1 MLLRLFDV
9 GIPSIVNWLGND
21 IDDGDANA
29 ALYVAEIYHD
39 PSMIMIGHCALDQ
52 VNELQSS
59 SSLGRLRYITSADP
73 EICAKRSNL
82 SLKDCWLGEQFLL
95 FQLSDY
101 RKNLYKVEDAKSQ
114 TYIET
119 LKLPDTGA
127 SRFIEWIAETSQ
139 KIFCHPHSGYK
150 LCLDT
155 LVTTS
160 RQRQLYEKVKLQW
173 TIDA

>member
-1 MLLRLFDV
+1 MIDM
-9 GIPSIVNWLGND
+9 GISSIVNWLGD
-21 IDDGDANA
+21 IIDDGDANA
-29 ALYVAEIYHD
+29 ALYVAEINHD
-39 PSMIMIGHCALDQ
+39 PNLITIGHCALNQ
-52 VNELQSS
+52 VDHLQSS

-73 EICAKRSNL
+73 EICAKRSSL

-101 RKNLYKVEDAKSQ
+101 RESLYKIENDEAQ
-114 TYIET
+114 NYIEI
-119 LKLPDTGA
+119 LKLPETGA

-139 KIFCHPHSGYK
+139 KIFCHPQSGYK

-160 RQRQLYEKVKLQW
+160 RQRLLYEKFKMQW
-173 TIDA
+173 IIDT

>member
-9 GIPSIVNWLGND
+9 GIPSIVNWLGNV
-21 IDDGDANA
+21 IDDGDTNA

-52 VNELQSS
+52 VKELQSS

-73 EICAKRSNL
+73 EICAMRSNL

-101 RKNLYKVEDAKSQ
+101 RQNLYKVEDAESQ
-114 TYIET
+114 IYIET
-119 LKLPDTGA
+119 IKLPDTGA

-173 TIDA
+173 INDA

>member
-1 MLLRLFDV
+1 M
-9 GIPSIVNWLGND
+9 GIPSIVNWLGDD

-29 ALYVAEIYHD
+29 ALYVAEINHD
-39 PSMIMIGHCALDQ
+39 PSLITIGHCALDQ
-52 VNELQSS
+52 VDQLQSS
-59 SSLGRLRYITSADP
+59 SSLGRLRYLTSADP
-73 EICAKRSNL
+73 EICAVRTYL

-101 RKNLYKVEDAKSQ
+101 RKNLYEIEDAEAQ
-114 TYIET
+114 NYIET

-127 SRFIEWIAETSQ
+127 SRFIEWIGETSQ
-139 KIFCHPHSGYK
+139 KIFCHPLSGYK

-160 RQRQLYEKVKLQW
+160 RQRLLYEKVKMQW
-173 TIDA
+173 MIDS

>member
-1 MLLRLFDV
+1 M
-9 GIPSIVNWLGND
+9 GIASIVNWLGD
-21 IDDGDANA
+21 AIDDGDANA
-29 ALYVAEIYHD
+29 ALYVAEINHD
-39 PSMIMIGHCALDQ
+39 PSLITIGHCALDQ
-52 VNELQSS
+52 VDHLHAS

-73 EICAKRSNL
+73 EIFARRSSL

-101 RKNLYKVEDAKSQ
+101 RENLNETANVDAQ
-114 TYIET
+114 NYIET
-119 LKLPDTGA
+119 FKLPETGA

-160 RQRQLYEKVKLQW
+160 RQRLLYEKVKMQW
-173 TIDA
+173 MIDT

>member
-1 MLLRLFDV
+1 M
-9 GIPSIVNWLGND
+9 GIPSIVNWLGNV
-21 IDDGDANA
+21 IDDGDTNA

-39 PSMIMIGHCALDQ
+39 PSMITIGHCALDH

-73 EICAKRSNL
+73 EICAMRSNL

-101 RKNLYKVEDAKSQ
+101 RENLYKVEDAESQ

-160 RQRQLYEKVKLQW
+160 GQRLLYEKVKLQW
-173 TIDA
+173 INDA

>member
-1 MLLRLFDV
+1 M
-9 GIPSIVNWLGND
+9 GIASIVNWLGD
-21 IDDGDANA
+21 AIDDGDANA
-29 ALYVAEIYHD
+29 VLYVAEINHD
-39 PSMIMIGHCALDQ
+39 PSLITIGHCALNQ
-52 VNELQSS
+52 VDHLQSS

-73 EICAKRSNL
+73 EICDKRSSL

-101 RKNLYKVEDAKSQ
+101 RESLCKIENDDAQ
-114 TYIET
+114 IYIET

-139 KIFCHPHSGYK
+139 KIFCHPQSGYK

-160 RQRQLYEKVKLQW
+160 RQRLLYEKFKMQW
-173 TIDA
+173 IIDT

>member
-1 MLLRLFDV
+1 MIDM
-9 GIPSIVNWLGND
+9 GIPSIVNWLGD
-21 IDDGDANA
+21 IIDDGDANA
-29 ALYVAEIYHD
+29 ALYVAEINHD
-39 PSMIMIGHCALDQ
+39 PSLITIGHCALNQ
-52 VNELQSS
+52 VDHLQSS

-73 EICAKRSNL
+73 EICAKRSSL

-101 RKNLYKVEDAKSQ
+101 RESLYKIENADAQ

-119 LKLPDTGA
+119 LRLPETGA

-139 KIFCHPHSGYK
+139 KIFCHPQSGYK

-160 RQRQLYEKVKLQW
+160 RQRLLYEKIKTQW
-173 TIDA
+173 MIDT

>member
-1 MLLRLFDV
+1 M
-9 GIPSIVNWLGND
+9 GIPSIVNWLGNV
-21 IDDGDANA
+21 IDDGDTNA

-39 PSMIMIGHCALDQ
+39 PSMITIGHCALDH

-59 SSLGRLRYITSADP
+59 PSLGRLRYITSADP
-73 EICAKRSNL
+73 EICAMRSNL

-101 RKNLYKVEDAKSQ
+101 RENLYKVEDAESQ
-114 TYIET
+114 TSIET

-160 RQRQLYEKVKLQW
+160 RQRLLYEKVKLQW

>member
-1 MLLRLFDV
+1 MIDM
-9 GIPSIVNWLGND
+9 GIPSIVNWLSD
-21 IDDGDANA
+21 IIDDGDANA
-29 ALYVAEIYHD
+29 ALYVAEINHD
-39 PSMIMIGHCALDQ
+39 PSLITIGHCALNQ
-52 VNELQSS
+52 VDHLQSS

-73 EICAKRSNL
+73 EICAKRSSL

-101 RKNLYKVEDAKSQ
+101 RESLYKIENDEAQ
-114 TYIET
+114 NYIET
-119 LKLPDTGA
+119 LKLPETGA

-160 RQRQLYEKVKLQW
+160 RQRLLYEKIKTQW
-173 TIDA
+173 MIDI